1 MKIYSYILIGLI
13 FTGFGSCTKAKIVF
27 EKSTWWNWH
36 WQKKSDTLYFFS
48 GGSTKV
54 KEGEK
59 GIVRYYF
66 STRDTIFSDFLVI
79 ELVDY
84 DHKERWK
91 IMKSNMEEYLRII
104 EIDES
109 TIEVLGPVS
118 QIEDLYDHSDIYTRL
133 PDDATNVPLSDSIL
147 YDW

>member
-1 MKIYSYILIGLI
+1 
-13 FTGFGSCTKAKIVF
+13 
-27 EKSTWWNWH
+27 
-36 WQKKSDTLYFFS
+36 
-48 GGSTKV
+48 
-54 KEGEK
+54 
-59 GIVRYYF
+59 
-66 STRDTIFSDFLVI
+66 
-79 ELVDY
+79 
-84 DHKERWK
+84 
-91 IMKSNMEEYLRII
+91 MEEYLRII